1 MSGMTTEELV
11 LAYEL
16 HCEGCCWKR
25 IAAGLGYDPLYI
37 KTRVHH
43 ARDRGIRNQLTG
55 FDAVHAPRTYHKKI
69 LEAALQ
75 HRESGMPWRQVVLT
89 LFGKADR
96 ATAKSLCDAV
106 WRAKKAGHIGSD
118 PQPAANDDDDDDDDD
133 EPWNPE
139 PASTW
144 TRSGF
149 RIKRGAQ

>member
-25 IAAGLGYDPLYI
+25 IASGLGYDPLYI

-69 LEAALQ
+69 LEAALL
-75 HRESGMPWRQVVLT
+75 HRASGMPWRQVVLT

-106 WRAKKAGHIGSD
+106 WRAKKAGHIGR
-118 PQPAANDDDDDDDDD
+118 PQPPPQQQAANDD
-133 EPWNPE
+133 EPRSPV
-139 PASTW
+139 PASAW

-149 RIKRGAQ
+149 RIKKEVSNE